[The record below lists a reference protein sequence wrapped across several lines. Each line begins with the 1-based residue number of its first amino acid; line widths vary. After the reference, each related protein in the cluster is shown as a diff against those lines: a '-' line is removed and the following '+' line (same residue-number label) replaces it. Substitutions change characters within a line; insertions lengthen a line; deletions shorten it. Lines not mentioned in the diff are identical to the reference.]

1 VVNSFSK
8 TFAMTGWRMGYIA
21 STNLEAMGQII
32 KMQYYIAAC
41 SNDAMQHAIL
51 AAMEHASDYP
61 DILATEFQ
69 KRCNL
74 IVDRLNAM
82 PGVECHKP
90 KGAIYVFPKVDV
102 PNMSSEEVAL
112 ELLKDG
118 VLCSPGSAFGPSGE
132 GHLRFAYTISQE
144 DISRGM
150 DKVEKTLQRLQS

>member
-1 VVNSFSK
+1 MQQV
-8 TFAMTGWRMGYIA
+8 
-21 STNLEAMGQII
+21 I

-51 AAMEHASDYP
+51 ATIEQASDYP
-61 DILATEFQ
+61 DMVAAEFKQ
-69 KRCNL
+69 RRDL
-74 IVDRLNAM
+74 IVNRLNSM

-90 KGAIYVFPKVDV
+90 QGAIYVFPKVTV
-102 PNMSSEEVAL
+102 PGMNSQDLAM

-144 DISRGM
+144 DITRGM
-150 DKVEKTLQRLQS
+150 DKVETTLNRLLDMD